1 MVGRRCCSV
10 AVLLL
15 ALLLGAASMSM
26 SAQLGDPA
34 PELKVSTWVKGG
46 PVKLAEGK
54 GKNIFVV
61 EFWATWCPPC
71 KETIPHLT
79 TLQKKLK
86 DKGVVF
92 VGVSP
97 EDART
102 VKAYVAKMGS
112 KMGYVVAADDRAA
125 TTRAYCQAFGIN
137 VIPYAFVIDKEGRI
151 AWHGYPLGG
160 LGEVIEMIL
169 AGEYD
174 IRTAELYKRTYELI
188 ARYFNIATQ
197 QLNPREKKGL
207 AALGDRIVRLASE
220 TKNALFLNNFAWAIL
235 KKEQLEERDVELAL
249 RAAKIAYDMSEGKHY
264 GVADTYAWALFEN
277 GRVAEAVEI
286 EKRALELCE
295 DEEEKTKL
303 RKTLKDFEEKAGA
316 SG

>member
-15 ALLLGAASMSM
+15 ALLLGAASISM

-54 GKNIFVV
+54 GKNIFVI
-61 EFWATWCPPC
+61 EFWATWCAPC
-71 KETIPHLT
+71 KETMPHLT
-79 TLQKKLK
+79 ALQKKLK

-97 EDART
+97 EDAAT
-102 VKAYVAKMGS
+102 VKAYVDKMGS
-112 KMGYVVAADDRAA
+112 KTGYAVAADDRAA

-137 VIPYAFVIDKEGRI
+137 VIPYAFVIDREGRI
-151 AWHGYPLGG
+151 AWHGHPLGG
-160 LGEVIEMIL
+160 LGEVIEMML

-174 IRTAELYKRTYELI
+174 IRTVELYRRTFQLM
-188 ARYFNIATQ
+188 ARYFDTATK
-197 QLNPREKKGL
+197 QLSPSEKKGL
-207 AALGDRIVRLASE
+207 AALGDRIVGLASE
-220 TKNALFLNNFAWAIL
+220 TKNALFLNSFAWGIL
-235 KKEQLEERDVELAL
+235 KEEHLEERDVELAL
-249 RAAKIAYDMSEGKHY
+249 RAAKEAYDMSEGKHY

-277 GRVAEAVEI
+277 GRVAEAVEM

-295 DEEEKTKL
+295 DEEKKAKL
-303 RKTLKDFEEKAGA
+303 RETIEDFEQKAGA